1 MSNPSPAKL
10 PDAAA
15 REKIETSLNR
25 NVLVEA
31 AAGTGKTTLMVRR
44 ILNLVGDKKLKQR
57 LSRIAAITFTEKAAG
72 ELKMRLRE
80 KLEQGDFSQEVLAE
94 LELAQCGTIH
104 SFCAGILHE
113 RPVEAGVDPAFQVA
127 DALQTELLQE
137 EVWRDWIEGQMAAES
152 DAGVDVLTRA
162 LYLDIEL
169 TALRELAQALVAQRA
184 RLNWENL
191 PPRRDTGEMLREAGT
206 VVESLVKLAA
216 SCADAENDT
225 MMRRIAPLLSVAPVW
240 TTLTP
245 REQEHVLL
253 RVVMPA
259 PGSGNFNRVG
269 SKKNWSGEKFLLDA
283 RELMMRLA
291 GLSNDAA
298 DAFVRDL
305 LRWLHG
311 FGDAYEREKQRRG
324 LLDFD
329 DLLLKTRDL
338 LRGNRDVRGV
348 FQRRFERLL
357 VDEFQDTDPVQAEIV
372 FFLAEKE
379 PDATDWREVKLA
391 PGKLFV
397 VGDPKQS
404 VYRFRGADIEVYHA
418 AKEALAAQGD
428 VENIKTSFR
437 TASPL
442 IGWVNEVFK
451 RLIAP
456 PETGVAYQPDYVE
469 LAAHPDLQATA
480 PRVLLLGPTPD
491 EVAQL
496 GERPSVDE
504 LRRMEAQAVAQML
517 HHLHGNAERQVTF
530 RNEAGKLQGRA
541 PLWSDF
547 AVLLRSYTALDL
559 YEGVF
564 EAHDIPFL
572 VEGGKDYFQR
582 PEVRAVCA
590 LLLAL
595 DNPANKVELVS
606 VLRSPL
612 FGVSDDDLVL
622 WRRVQDRPLDY
633 LQSGT
638 STSPVGHGEV
648 DTIATAFRLLRE
660 LHSERNHY
668 SYAAFLE
675 RCYERLKIPERF
687 LLRPQG
693 EQRVANLYKLVD
705 TARAVQSVEGM
716 SLRGLAR
723 HLRDVAIERA
733 EEGQSPTTEAEKGAD
748 DAVRILTI
756 HKAKG
761 LEWGIVTLADMV
773 REGRGGQDMVLP
785 EPGTRRP
792 EARLS
797 GLASAGF
804 KTARDEERKRQDAEE
819 RRLLYV
825 ACTRARDWFVL
836 PWLAKRGEYTKILAG
851 AFDPK
856 TVAGVEL
863 VDRTKLTATPT
874 RGQPV
879 QIGLDEPDKRQRSAV
894 EKLIAERAAWIEE
907 RDAGKVALFA
917 GVKKLTPSGL
927 GEREHDPEGV
937 VGSRRREEASSSRRR
952 EEAGGRPVEKE
963 PPPHVGGY
971 GEGGHGNGGGES
983 GHGGGLEIGRGVH
996 EALARCD
1003 LRDVEAAVKLFPP
1016 GGKFIRAALTHKLM
1030 KRVLAADEFH
1040 REAPIVWQS
1049 PDGLMEGYID
1059 LMFREGERL
1068 VVVDYKTDAKPDA
1081 SLYAAQLA
1089 AYANAL
1095 QAITG
1100 QHVAEKLLFFLATGQ
1115 LVAV

>member
-1 MSNPSPAKL
+1 M
-10 PDAAA
+10 
-15 REKIETSLNR
+15 
-25 NVLVEA
+25 
-31 AAGTGKTTLMVRR
+31 
-44 ILNLVGDKKLKQR
+44 KLK
-57 LSRIAAITFTEKAAG
+57 
-72 ELKMRLRE
+72 LRE
-80 KLEQGDFSQEVLAE
+80 QLEQGGFPAEVLAE

-127 DALQTELLQE
+127 DALQSELLQE

-152 DAGVDVLTRA
+152 GADVLTRA

-169 TALRELAQALVAQRA
+169 PALRDLAQELVKQRA
-184 RLNWENL
+184 RLSWENL
-191 PPRRDTGEMLREAGT
+191 PSCRGVAGILREVGPVIAA
-206 VVESLVKLAA
+206 LVKLAP
-216 SCADAENDT
+216 SCTDAEKDT
-225 MMRRIAPLLSVAPVW
+225 MMRRIAPLMSAAPVW
-240 TTLTP
+240 ESLTP

-253 RVVMPA
+253 RVGVAA
-259 PGSGNFNRVG
+259 PKSGNFDKVG
-269 SKKNWSGEKFLLDA
+269 SKKNWSGERFLLDA
-283 RELMMRLA
+283 RELMVRLTGLCDKAGDTFMRE
-291 GLSNDAA
+291 
-298 DAFVRDL
+298 L
-305 LRWLHG
+305 LLWLRG
-311 FGDAYEREKQRRG
+311 FGEDYAKEKQRRG

-338 LRGNRDVRGV
+338 LRGNREVRGM

-357 VDEFQDTDPVQAEIV
+357 VDEFQDTDPVQTEIV

-379 PDATDWREVKLA
+379 PEADAWHEVELA

-404 VYRFRGADIEVYHA
+404 VYRFRGADIEIYHA
-418 AKEALAAQGD
+418 AKDALAKQGV
-428 VENIKTSFR
+428 VEKITTSFR

-442 IGWVNEVFK
+442 IGWVNDVFA
-451 RLIAP
+451 RLIQP
-456 PETGVAYQPDYVE
+456 PTAGAVYQPGYVK
-469 LAAHPDLQATA
+469 LDAHPQLESAA
-480 PRVLLLGPTPD
+480 PRVLLLGPTP
-491 EVAQL
+491 EETAQL
-496 GERPSVDE
+496 GERPSVDA
-504 LRRMEAQAVAQML
+504 LRRVEAKAVAQLL
-517 HHLHGNAERQVTF
+517 HHLHGNAGCEVTF
-530 RNEAGKLQGRA
+530 RDEARNLQRRA

-559 YEGVF
+559 YERVF

-633 LQSGT
+633 LADEWRDEGT
-638 STSPVGHGEV
+638 V
-648 DTIATAFRLLRE
+648 ATAFRLLRE
-660 LHSERNHY
+660 LHGERNRY

-675 RCYERLKIPERF
+675 RCYGRLKIPERF

-723 HLRDVAIERA
+723 HLRDIAIERA
-733 EEGQSPTTEAEKGAD
+733 EEGQSPTTEPEKGKD

-785 EPGTRRP
+785 EPVMRCP

-797 GLASAGF
+797 GLRSAGF
-804 KTARDEERKRQDAEE
+804 EAAREEERKRQDAEE

-836 PWLAKRGEYTKILAG
+836 PWFARRGEYTKILAE
-851 AFDPK
+851 AFDPQ
-856 TVAGVEL
+856 TADGVER
-863 VDRTKLTATPT
+863 VDRAKIAAAAM
-874 RGQPV
+874 RKQPPQV
-879 QIGLDEPDKRQRSAV
+879 GLGEPDARQKLEVKRLLVGR
-894 EKLIAERAAWIEE
+894 AEWMAARKESE
-907 RDAGKVALFA
+907 AALFA
-917 GVKKLTPSGL
+917 GVKKLTPSSM
-927 GEREHDPEGV
+927 GEREHLSEGF
-937 VGSRRREEASSSRRR
+937 EAR
-952 EEAGGRPVEKE
+952 AA
-963 PPPHVGGY
+963 
-971 GEGGHGNGGGES
+971 
-983 GHGGGLEIGRGVH
+983 GGGLEIGRGVH

-1003 LRDVEAAVKLFPP
+1003 LRDVEAAVKLFPA
-1016 GGKFIRAALTHKLM
+1016 GEKFIRTALTHDLM

-1040 REAPIVWQS
+1040 REVPIVWQS

-1059 LMFREGERL
+1059 LLFREGERL
-1068 VVVDYKTDAKPDA
+1068 VVVDYKTDAKPEPK
-1081 SLYAAQLA
+1081 LYAAQLA
-1089 AYANAL
+1089 AYADAL
-1095 QAITG
+1095 AAITG
-1100 QHVAEKLLFFLATGQ
+1100 KRVAEKLLFFLTSGE
-1115 LVAV
+1115 LVKV

>member
-1 MSNPSPAKL
+1 MSKPPLPKL

-15 REKIETSLNR
+15 RERIETSLDR

-44 ILNLVGDKKLKQR
+44 ILNLVGDRKIKQR

-80 KLEQGDFSQEVLAE
+80 KLEQGGFSPEVLAD

-104 SFCAGILHE
+104 GFCAGILHE

-137 EVWRDWIEGQMAAES
+137 EVWREWIEEQMAAETG
-152 DAGVDVLTRA
+152 AEVLARA

-169 TALRELAQALVAQRA
+169 TAVRELAQALVAQRS
-184 RLNWENL
+184 RLNRENL
-191 PPRRDTGEMLREAGT
+191 PPRRGSGEILREAGA
-206 VVESLVKLAA
+206 VAESLVKLAA
-216 SCADAENDT
+216 SCTDAENDT
-225 MMRRIAPLLSVAPVW
+225 MMQRMLPLVSVTQAW
-240 TTLTP
+240 SSLTP

-253 RVVMPA
+253 REVKPA
-259 PGSGNFNRVG
+259 PASGNFNRVG
-269 SKKNWSGEKFLLDA
+269 SKKNWSGERFLLDA
-283 RELMMRLA
+283 RELMARLA
-291 GLSNDAA
+291 GLRDEAA
-298 DAFVRDL
+298 DAFVREL
-305 LRWLHG
+305 LRWLRG
-311 FGDAYEREKQRRG
+311 FGDAYEREKQRQG

-338 LRGNRDVRGV
+338 LRGNHEVRRD
-348 FQRRFERLL
+348 FQKRYDRLL
-357 VDEFQDTDPVQAEIV
+357 VDEFQDTDPVQTEIV

-379 PDATDWREVKLA
+379 ARAHEWHEVELA

-404 VYRFRGADIEVYHA
+404 IYRFRGADIEVYHA
-418 AKEALAAQGD
+418 AQQALAAQGD
-428 VENIKTSFR
+428 VEHIKTSFR

-442 IGWVNEVFK
+442 VGWVNRVFE

-456 PETGVAYQPDYVE
+456 PEKGVAYQPDYVP
-469 LAAHPDLQATA
+469 LAAHPALEASS
-480 PRVLLLGPTPD
+480 PRVLVLGLTT
-491 EVAQL
+491 EEAAQL
-496 GERPSVDE
+496 AERVGVDE
-504 LRRMEAQAVAQML
+504 LRRMEARAVAQML
-517 HHLHGNAERQVTF
+517 LHLHGNAERHVTF
-530 RNEAGKLQGRA
+530 RGGDGDLQSRA

-559 YEGVF
+559 YERVF
-564 EAHDIPFL
+564 EAYDIPFL

-582 PEVRAVCA
+582 PEVRAVCS

-606 VLRSPL
+606 VLRSPI

-622 WRRVQDRPLDY
+622 WRRVLEQPLDY
-633 LQSGT
+633 LQGGT
-638 STSPVGHGEV
+638 GVPPVHRNKTGKQDAGPAV
-648 DTIATAFRLLRE
+648 DTITTAFQLMRE
-660 LHSERNHY
+660 LHDGRNNC

-693 EQRVANLYKLVD
+693 EQRVANLYKLVG

-733 EEGQSPTTEAEKGAD
+733 EEGQSPTSEMEKGAD
-748 DAVRILTI
+748 DAVRMLTI

-761 LEWGIVTLADMV
+761 LEWGIVTLADMA

-785 EPGTRRP
+785 APATRRP

-797 GLASAGF
+797 GLTSAGF
-804 KTARDEERKRQDAEE
+804 TAARDEERKRQEAEE

-836 PWLAKRGEYTKILAG
+836 PWFGKRGEYTKILAG
-851 AFDPK
+851 AFVPQAADD
-856 TVAGVEL
+856 VEP
-863 VDRTKLTATPT
+863 VDRTKLAPLVA
-874 RGQPV
+874 RGQTMQV
-879 QIGLDEPDKRQRSAV
+879 GLEEPDARRRPAV
-894 EKLIAERAAWIEE
+894 EKLVAERAAWMAE
-907 RDAGKVALFA
+907 REAGRASLFA
-917 GVKKLTPSGL
+917 GVKKVTPSSL
-927 GEREHDPEGV
+927 GEREYDRDEIDED
-937 VGSRRREEASSSRRR
+937 GSRRRKEADSGS
-952 EEAGGRPVEKE
+952 VEGK

-971 GEGGHGNGGGES
+971 GKGIER
-983 GHGGGLEIGRGVH
+983 GRGVH

-1003 LRDVEAAVKLFPP
+1003 LRDAEAAAKLYPP
-1016 GGKFIRAALTHKLM
+1016 GEKLIRTALDHKLM

-1040 REAPIVWQS
+1040 REVPVVWQS
-1049 PDGLMEGYID
+1049 PDGLMEGCVD
-1059 LMFREGERL
+1059 LLFKEGKRL
-1068 VVVDYKTDAKPDA
+1068 VVVDYKTDSKPDPA
-1081 SLYAAQLA
+1081 LYTAQLA
-1089 AYANAL
+1089 AYAKAL

-1100 QHVAEKLLFFLATGQ
+1100 LPIAEKLLFFLATGE
-1115 LVAV
+1115 VMAV

>member
-1 MSNPSPAKL
+1 MSSKAPSAKQVVL
-10 PDAAA
+10 PDAAS
-15 REKIETSLNR
+15 REKIETSLDK

-31 AAGTGKTTLMVRR
+31 AAGTGKTTLMVTR

-80 KLEQGDFSQEVLAE
+80 GIEQGKFAPAVLEELEQ
-94 LELAQCGTIH
+94 AQCGTIH

-127 DALQTELLQE
+127 DAMQTDLVQE
-137 EVWRDWIEGQMAAES
+137 KVWQDWIERQMGAEG
-152 DAGVDVLTRA
+152 DGGADVLTRA

-169 TALRELAQALVAQRA
+169 PALRSLAQALVAQRA

-191 PPRRDTGEMLREAGT
+191 PPCRAIGDVLVEVGPVIEA
-206 VVESLVKLAA
+206 LVKLTP
-216 SCADAENDT
+216 SCIEAEKDT
-225 MMRRIAPLLSVAPVW
+225 MMRRIAPLMSAAPVW
-240 TTLTP
+240 AALTP

-253 RVVMPA
+253 RTVQAA
-259 PGSGNFNRVG
+259 PKSGNFDRVG
-269 SKKNWSGEKFLLDA
+269 SKKNWSGERFLLDA
-283 RELMMRLA
+283 RELMTRLA
-291 GLSNDAA
+291 ALCDEASDV
-298 DAFVRDL
+298 FVRGL
-305 LRWLHG
+305 LLWLRD
-311 FGDAYEREKQRRG
+311 FGNAYAQEKQRRG

-338 LRGNRDVRGV
+338 LRDNREVRGM

-357 VDEFQDTDPVQAEIV
+357 VDEFQDTDPVQVEIV

-379 PDATDWREVKLA
+379 PKAKQWHEVKLA

-404 VYRFRGADIEVYHA
+404 VYRFRGADIEIYHA
-418 AKEALAAQGD
+418 AKNLLGAQG
-428 VENIKTSFR
+428 ELGSISTSFR
-437 TASPL
+437 MMSPL
-442 IGWVNEVFK
+442 IDWVNEVFA
-451 RLIAP
+451 RLIQP
-456 PETGVAYQPDYVE
+456 PAAGTAYQPGYVKLDTHPE
-469 LAAHPDLQATA
+469 LRSDTR
-480 PRVLLLGPTPD
+480 RVLLLGPTPQEIGELGEKPSVD
-491 EVAQL
+491 QLRRVEARAVAQL
-496 GERPSVDE
+496 
-504 LRRMEAQAVAQML
+504 LR
-517 HHLHGNAERQVTF
+517 HLHGNAERPVTF
-530 RNEAGKLQGRA
+530 RDEAGNLQHRA

-547 AVLLRSYTALDL
+547 AVLLRNYTALDL
-559 YEGVF
+559 YERVF
-564 EAHDIPFL
+564 EEHDIPFL

-595 DNPANKVELVS
+595 DNPANKIELVS

-622 WRRVQDRPLDY
+622 WRRAQDRPLDY
-633 LQSGT
+633 LADPCRDDG
-638 STSPVGHGEV
+638 
-648 DTIATAFRLLRE
+648 TIATAFRLLRE
-660 LHSERNHY
+660 LHEERNRY

-705 TARAVQSVEGM
+705 TARAVQSIEGM

-723 HLRDVAIERA
+723 HLRDIAIERA
-733 EEGQSPTTEAEKGAD
+733 EEGQSPTTEQEKGRD

-773 REGRGGQDMVLP
+773 REGRGGQDMVLA
-785 EPGTRRP
+785 EPVTRRP

-797 GLASAGF
+797 GLRSAGF
-804 KTARDEERKRQDAEE
+804 NAAREEERKRQDAEE

-836 PWLAKRGEYTKILAG
+836 PQLAKRGEYTKILAE
-851 AFDPK
+851 AFDLQ
-856 TVAGVEL
+856 TVGGVEM
-863 VDRTKLTATPT
+863 VDRAKLAIPAT

-879 QIGLDEPDKRQRSAV
+879 QVGLGEPDKQERAV
-894 EKLIAERAAWIEE
+894 VERLLAGRAAWMKE
-907 RDAGKVALFA
+907 RENSKASLFA
-917 GVKKLTPSGL
+917 GVKKRTPSSL
-927 GEREHDPEGV
+927 GEREHFHDV
-937 VGSRRREEASSSRRR
+937 VETTV
-952 EEAGGRPVEKE
+952 AGGGV
-963 PPPHVGGY
+963 
-971 GEGGHGNGGGES
+971 
-983 GHGGGLEIGRGVH
+983 EIGRGVH

-1003 LRDVEAAVKLFPP
+1003 LRDVEAAVKLFAP
-1016 GGKFIRAALTHKLM
+1016 GEKFIRTALTHDLM
-1030 KRVLAADEFH
+1030 KRVLASDEFH
-1040 REAPIVWQS
+1040 REVPIVWQS

-1059 LMFREGERL
+1059 LLFREGDRL
-1068 VVVDYKTDAKPDA
+1068 IVVDYKTDAKPDPE
-1081 SLYAAQLA
+1081 LYATQLA
-1089 AYANAL
+1089 SYADAL
-1095 QAITG
+1095 KAISG
-1100 QHVAEKLLFFLATGQ
+1100 KHVAEKLLFFLSSGKVVT
-1115 LVAV
+1115 V

>member
-1 MSNPSPAKL
+1 MSNTPSVKL
-10 PDAAA
+10 PDAAI
-15 REKIETSLNR
+15 REKIETSLDK

-31 AAGTGKTTLMVRR
+31 AAGTGKTTLMVTR
-44 ILNLVGDKKLKQR
+44 ILNLVRHKKQR
-57 LSRIAAITFTEKAAG
+57 LSRLAAITFTEKAAG
-72 ELKMRLRE
+72 ELKMKLRE
-80 KLEQGDFSQEVLAE
+80 RLEHADVPPEVLAE
-94 LELAQCGTIH
+94 LELTQCGTIH

-137 EVWRDWIEGQMAAES
+137 EVWRDWIENQMAGES
-152 DAGVDVLTRA
+152 GADVLTRA

-169 TALRELAQALVAQRA
+169 PTLRNLAQELVRQRA
-184 RLNWENL
+184 RLVWENL
-191 PPRRDTGEMLREAGT
+191 PLCRELSAILSEAGP
-206 VVESLVKLAA
+206 VIAALVKLAP
-216 SCADAENDT
+216 SCTDAEKDT
-225 MMRRIAPLLSVAPVW
+225 MMRRIAPLISAAPVW
-240 TTLTP
+240 EALTP

-253 RVVMPA
+253 RVVVAAPA
-259 PGSGNFNRVG
+259 SGKFDKVG
-269 SKKNWSGEKFLLDA
+269 AKKNWSGERFLLDA
-283 RELMMRLA
+283 RELMTRLCGLCDEA
-291 GLSNDAA
+291 G
-298 DAFVRDL
+298 DAFVRAL
-305 LRWLHG
+305 LLWLRG
-311 FGDAYEREKQRRG
+311 FGEDYAKEKQQRG

-338 LRGNRDVRGV
+338 LRGNREVRGM

-357 VDEFQDTDPVQAEIV
+357 VDEFQDTDPVQTEIV
-372 FFLAEKE
+372 FFLAEDGAKA
-379 PDATDWREVKLA
+379 DDWREVKLA

-404 VYRFRGADIEVYHA
+404 VYRFRGADIEIYHA
-418 AKEALAAQGD
+418 AKEALAGQGT
-428 VENIKTSFR
+428 VANITTSFR

-442 IGWVNEVFK
+442 IGWVNDVFE
-451 RLIAP
+451 RLIQP
-456 PETGVAYQPDYVE
+456 PTAGAVYQPGYVK
-469 LAAHPDLQATA
+469 LDAHPALQSDG
-480 PRVLLLGPTPD
+480 PRVLLLGLTP
-491 EVAQL
+491 EEIAELGEKPSVEQLRRTEAKAVAQL
-496 GERPSVDE
+496 IR
-504 LRRMEAQAVAQML
+504 
-517 HHLHGNAERQVTF
+517 HLHGNAEREITF
-530 RNEAGKLQGRA
+530 RDEARNLQRRA
-541 PLWSDF
+541 PIWSDF

-559 YEGVF
+559 YERVF

-590 LLLAL
+590 

-638 STSPVGHGEV
+638 GVSPVHHGEGDRQDACPTS

-660 LHSERNHY
+660 LHAERNRY

-723 HLRDVAIERA
+723 HLRDIAIERA
-733 EEGQSPTTEAEKGAD
+733 EEGQSPTTEPEKGKD

-773 REGRGGQDMVLP
+773 REGRGGQDLVLP
-785 EPGTRRP
+785 EPVTRRP

-804 KTARDEERKRQDAEE
+804 EAAREEERKRQDAEE

-851 AFDPK
+851 AFDPQ
-856 TVAGVEL
+856 TVGGVEQ
-863 VDRTKLTATPT
+863 VDRAKMAASATGKQPPQVGLGEPDA
-874 RGQPV
+874 RQQPV
-879 QIGLDEPDKRQRSAV
+879 VTKWV
-894 EKLIAERAAWIEE
+894 AERAGCLATRKESE
-907 RDAGKVALFA
+907 AALFA
-917 GVKKLTPSGL
+917 GVKKLTPSSL
-927 GEREHDPEGV
+927 GEREHF
-937 VGSRRREEASSSRRR
+937 REAVESAG
-952 EEAGGRPVEKE
+952 AGG
-963 PPPHVGGY
+963 GI
-971 GEGGHGNGGGES
+971 
-983 GHGGGLEIGRGVH
+983 EIGRGVH
-996 EALARCD
+996 KTLACCD
-1003 LRDVEAAVKLFPP
+1003 LRDVEAAVKLFPA
-1016 GGKFIRAALTHKLM
+1016 GEKFIRAALTHKLM

-1040 REAPIVWQS
+1040 REMPVVWQS

-1059 LMFREGERL
+1059 LLFREGEGL
-1068 VVVDYKTDAKPDA
+1068 VVVDYKTDAKPDPK
-1081 SLYAAQLA
+1081 LYAAQLA
-1089 AYANAL
+1089 AYADAL
-1095 QAITG
+1095 KAITG
-1100 QHVAEKLLFFLATGQ
+1100 QRVAEKLLFFLGSGDVVT
-1115 LVAV
+1115 V

>member
-1 MSNPSPAKL
+1 MSKAPPVKL
-10 PDAAA
+10 PDAAI
-15 REKIETSLNR
+15 REQIETSLDK

-31 AAGTGKTTLMVRR
+31 AAGTGKTRLMVTR
-44 ILNLVGDKKLKQR
+44 ILNLVCEKKQR
-57 LSRIAAITFTEKAAG
+57 LSRLVAISFTEKAAG

-80 KLEQGDFSQEVLAE
+80 QLEHAGFPPEVLAE

-127 DALQTELLQE
+127 DALQSELLQE
-137 EVWRDWIEGQMAAES
+137 EVWRDWIEAQMAAEPS
-152 DAGVDVLTRA
+152 VDVLTRA

-169 TALRELAQALVAQRA
+169 PSLRSLAQELTRQRA
-184 RLNWENL
+184 RLSWENL
-191 PPRRDTGEMLREAGT
+191 PPCRAISEILAEVGPIIAALI
-206 VVESLVKLAA
+206 KLAP
-216 SCADAENDT
+216 SCTDAEKDT
-225 MMRRIAPLLSVAPVW
+225 MMRRIALLIAAAPVW
-240 TTLTP
+240 DALAP

-253 RVVMPA
+253 RVVVAAPA
-259 PGSGNFNRVG
+259 SGNFDRVG
-269 SKKNWSGEKFLLDA
+269 TKKNWSGERFLLDA
-283 RELMMRLA
+283 RELMMRLTGLCNEA
-291 GLSNDAA
+291 G
-298 DAFVRDL
+298 DAFVREL
-305 LRWLHG
+305 LLWLRG
-311 FGDAYEREKQRRG
+311 FGDAYAVEKQRRG

-338 LRGNRDVRGV
+338 LRDNREVRGM
-348 FQRRFERLL
+348 FQRRFERVL
-357 VDEFQDTDPVQAEIV
+357 VDEFQDTDPVQTEIV

-379 PDATDWREVKLA
+379 PKAGKWREVKLA

-404 VYRFRGADIEVYHA
+404 IYRFRGADIEIYHA
-418 AKEALAAQGD
+418 AKEAMAGQGT
-428 VENIKTSFR
+428 VANITTSFR

-442 IGWVNEVFK
+442 IGWVNDVFA
-451 RLIAP
+451 RLIQP
-456 PETGVAYQPDYVE
+456 PTAGAAYQPGYVK
-469 LAAHPDLQATA
+469 LAAHPQLQSAA
-480 PRVLLLGPTPD
+480 PRVLLLGPTP
-491 EVAQL
+491 EEIAEL
-496 GERPSVDE
+496 GERPDVE
-504 LRRMEAQAVAQML
+504 ALRRVEAKAVAQL
-517 HHLHGNAERQVTF
+517 LLRLHGNDERKVSF
-530 RNEAGKLQGRA
+530 RDEAGALQQRT
-541 PLWSDF
+541 PIWSDF

-559 YEGVF
+559 YERVF
-564 EAHDIPFL
+564 EAYDIPFL

-606 VLRSPL
+606 VLRSPI

-633 LQSGT
+633 LVSEWHGDGT
-638 STSPVGHGEV
+638 IS
-648 DTIATAFRLLRE
+648 TAFRLLRE
-660 LHSERNHY
+660 LHAERNRY

-675 RCYERLKIPERF
+675 RCYDRLKIPERF

-723 HLRDVAIERA
+723 HLRDIAIERA
-733 EEGQSPTTEAEKGAD
+733 EEGQSPTAEQEKNKD

-761 LEWGIVTLADMV
+761 LEWGIVALADMA

-785 EPGTRRP
+785 EPDSRRP

-804 KTARDEERKRQDAEE
+804 DAAREEERKRQDAEE

-836 PWLAKRGEYTKILAG
+836 PWLTKRGEYTKILAE
-851 AFDPK
+851 AFDPQ
-856 TVAGVEL
+856 TVGGVEQA
-863 VDRTKLTATPT
+863 DRAKMMGASVRRPPAQVGLGEPDE
-874 RGQPV
+874 RQQPV
-879 QIGLDEPDKRQRSAV
+879 VADCVAAR
-894 EKLIAERAAWIEE
+894 AEWLAARKESETAW
-907 RDAGKVALFA
+907 FA

-927 GEREHDPEGV
+927 GEREHFREAV
-937 VGSRRREEASSSRRR
+937 VT
-952 EEAGGRPVEKE
+952 AGG
-963 PPPHVGGY
+963 
-971 GEGGHGNGGGES
+971 
-983 GHGGGLEIGRGVH
+983 GGGLEIGRSVH
-996 EALARCD
+996 EALAHCD
-1003 LRDVEAAVKLFPP
+1003 LRDAEAAAKLFPP
-1016 GGKFIRAALTHKLM
+1016 GAELIRAALTHPLM
-1030 KRVLAADEFH
+1030 TRVLAADEFH
-1040 REAPIVWQS
+1040 REVPVVWQS

-1059 LMFREGERL
+1059 LLFREGDRL
-1068 VVVDYKTDAKPDA
+1068 VIVDYKTDAKPEPK
-1081 SLYAAQLA
+1081 LYTAQLA
-1089 AYANAL
+1089 AYADAL

-1100 QHVAEKLLFFLATGQ
+1100 LRVAEKLLFFLSSGKV
-1115 LVAV
+1115 VAV